1 MQDMGSE
8 LRISIR
14 VNVIYLLSKIYAL
27 TAIIIITQN
36 SLHIN
41 NVA

>member
-14 VNVIYLLSKIYAL
+14 VNVIYLLSKNDVL
-27 TAIIIITQN
+27 TADDI
-36 SLHIN
+36 L
-41 NVA
+41 